1 MAVDL
6 FLKID
11 GIKGESKDDK
21 HKDEIDVLSFS
32 WGASQTGTFGGGG
45 GGGAGKVSMQDFNFT
60 MKVNKATP
68 ELLLACSSGKH
79 IPKAEFTVRKAGGK
93 QEPFLVIKFS
103 DLLVSSYQTGAS
115 SEGDEIPI
123 EQVSL
128 NYAKIEYDY
137 KEQQADGK
145 LSGSI
150 KFGWDLK
157 KNVKV

>member
-11 GIKGESKDDK
+11 GIPGESKDGK

-32 WGASQTGTFGGGG
+32 WGATQTGTFAGGGG
-45 GGGAGKVSMQDFNFT
+45 GGGGKVSMQDFHFT

-68 ELLLACSSGKH
+68 VLMGACASGKH
-79 IPKAEFTVRKAGGK
+79 IKSAVFTVRKAGGK
-93 QEPFLVIKFS
+93 QEEFLVIKFS

-115 SEGDEIPI
+115 SQGDEIPI

-128 NYAKIEYDY
+128 NYSKIEYDY
-137 KEQQADGK
+137 KEQKPDGT
-145 LSGSI
+145 LGGSN

-157 KNVKV
+157 KNEPV